1 MVTINTSN
9 SLLTSLS
16 SDEQET
22 ESDSSGIEN
31 IFASM
36 FSSIDEKA
44 NSSSKNPEGSDVD
57 DVMLLMKEII

>member
-44 NSSSKNPEGSDVD
+44 KDR
-57 DVMLLMKEII
+57 